1 MTANE
6 RKNVARATDVRNK
19 RPLGRTTTTITG
31 VAAGS
36 AGIVTLGRRD
46 WDKIV
51 DALRSAARYL
61 HDPPD
66 PALPRIANDIEKK
79 LPKQS

>member
-6 RKNVARATDVRNK
+6 RKSVARVPDVRSS
-19 RPLGRTTTTITG
+19 RALGRTPTTITG

-36 AGIVTLGRRD
+36 ADIVTLGWRD

-66 PALPRIANDIEKK
+66 PALLRIADDIERK